1 MTLSK
6 KLTRRHLTV
15 VALAV
20 GVSLPLYAMAD
31 TTAAGNPA
39 EVMAKTT
46 TTTTTTKTVMHKHH
60 KARAAAKANKESAV
74 ENAKALDAAAA
85 NGTNAGKSDSTQG
98 TEKRVVWKNG
108 VVFHDVEPSGQATSP
123 FGAPTSTSDTLKGD
137 VTTTPAAAPQ
147 QQ

>member
-20 GVSLPLYAMAD
+20 GMSLPLYAMAD
-31 TTAAGNPA
+31 TTAAGNPV

-46 TTTTTTKTVMHKHH
+46 TTTTKTVIHKHH
-60 KARAAAKANKESAV
+60 HKAHAAAKANKESAA
-74 ENAKALDAAAA
+74 ENAKALDAEAA
-85 NGTNAGKSDSTQG
+85 NGGAANKADTSQG

-108 VVFHDVEPSGQATSP
+108 VVFHDVEPSGQAASP

-137 VTTTPAAAPQ
+137 VTTTPVAPQ